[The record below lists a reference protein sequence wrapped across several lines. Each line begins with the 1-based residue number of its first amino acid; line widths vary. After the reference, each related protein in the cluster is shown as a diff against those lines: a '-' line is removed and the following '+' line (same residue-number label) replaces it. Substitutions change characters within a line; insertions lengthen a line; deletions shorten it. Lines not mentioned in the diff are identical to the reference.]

1 MKKIVLAAAALLIA
15 AGSAYARNDNV
26 GGTDI
31 NKQATVNVDKTQTY
45 SVRDS
50 NSPIY
55 KLLNSSGDV
64 PKSAPPGAPPH
75 QIGQKKKPKRE

>member
-1 MKKIVLAAAALLIA
+1 MKKIVLTAAALLIA

-31 NKQATVNVDKTQTY
+31 NKQATVNVDNTLTS
-45 SVRDS
+45 SVRDTS
-50 NSPIY
+50 SPVY

-64 PKSAPPGAPPH
+64 EKSAPQGSDRNLF
-75 QIGQKKKPKRE
+75 GR